1 MWQCALRYRLE
12 EQHVSKQH
20 WSGSTLIFSWWFI
33 SDKPIEVQKLRTQ
46 VFYHAK
52 QHEHIFM
59 NLFPASFITYLDT
72 IQIQSFVDDESA
84 ESIFAIPENQI
95 FLSPLVEKLIK
106 CLEAE
111 HIARS
116 QVFKCSQEFLS
127 SLLINIYT
135 TCPPPKAFQVVDF
148 RYSTGGTTKRN
159 FRIIDKIHGVFVNA
173 KATSSKT
180 SPKVTTID
188 TLWLLTHQ
196 VTRTLLLFLGVYRPV
211 EAIYAAQV
219 PMSDSNRLLPLKT
232 HIFCNPQ
239 RRRSFIWSA
248 DNVEEHLKKDS
259 PLQVEAYAHSLI
271 MSQIISRFFKPLLER
286 LESSVLLDKQSQHAP
301 RTSRQHYAV
310 ERLQNI
316 TGSQYSTLEKHV
328 IMGQAIY
335 EFFYLVP
342 PIANL
347 DVHKKNEDTTL
358 QVLVSDVTD
367 VEYALYVARHAIVQT
382 YQLAALPAEKVSIKV
397 RFLMHTLPFVY
408 HDISKPV
415 GTAEHQILAEVA
427 QALRDEGPLDADAQ
441 LRLLATAGMLV
452 SNFDM

>member
-1 MWQCALRYRLE
+1 MWQCALRYRPE
-12 EQHVSKQH
+12 EPHVSKQH
-20 WSGSTLIFSWWFI
+20 WSGSTLIFSWRYI
-33 SDKPIEVQKLRTQ
+33 SDKPIEIQKLRTQ

-52 QHEHIFM
+52 QHERIFM
-59 NLFPASFITYLDT
+59 NLFPASFIPHLDI

-84 ESIFAIPENQI
+84 ESIFSIPENQM

-111 HIARS
+111 HVTRS
-116 QVFKCSQEFLS
+116 QLFKRSQEFLS

-135 TCPPPKAFQVVDF
+135 TCPPPRAFHVVDF
-148 RYSTGGTTKRN
+148 RYATGGTTKRN
-159 FRIIDKIHGVFVNA
+159 FRIIDKMHGVFVNA
-173 KATSSKT
+173 KATDSKT
-180 SPKVTTID
+180 SPKVTPID

-211 EAIYAAQV
+211 EAFYAAQD
-219 PMSDSNRLLPLKT
+219 PTSDKNRLLPLET
-232 HIFCNPQ
+232 YIFCNPQ
-239 RRRSFIWSA
+239 RRRSIIWSA
-248 DNVEEHLKKDS
+248 DNVEEHLKKNS
-259 PLQVEAYAHSLI
+259 PLQVEAYAHCLI
-271 MSQIISRFFKPLLER
+271 MSQIIFRFFKPLLER

-301 RTSRQHYAV
+301 STSKRHYAV

-316 TGSQYSTLEKHV
+316 TNSQYSTLEKHV
-328 IMGQAIY
+328 ILGQAIH

-347 DVHKKNEDTTL
+347 DVHKRNEDTL
-358 QVLVSDVTD
+358 QVLKSDITD

-382 YQLAALPAEKVSIKV
+382 YQLAALPAGKVSIKV

-415 GTAEHQILAEVA
+415 GTAEHQILAEVV
-427 QALRDEGPLDADAQ
+427 QALRDEGQLDADAQ
-441 LRLLATAGMLV
+441 LRLLATAGILV
-452 SNFDM
+452 SNFDI